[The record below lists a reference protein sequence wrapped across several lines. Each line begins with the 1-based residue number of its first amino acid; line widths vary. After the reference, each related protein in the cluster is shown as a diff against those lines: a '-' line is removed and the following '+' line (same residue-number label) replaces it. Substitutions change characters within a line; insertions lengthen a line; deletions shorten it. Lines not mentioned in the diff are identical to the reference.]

1 VLALL
6 CVFFFY
12 IIFFF
17 GAWAQTQRA
26 FQIDI
31 CYEFSAPVISISYR
45 VRRPKRFTKANV
57 GLKQLA
63 PMRKYI
69 VIRFQSVNCL
79 CYFSLFFFET
89 NSVLL

>member
-6 CVFFFY
+6 CVFFF
-12 IIFFF
+12 ILFFF

-69 VIRFQSVNCL
+69 VIHF
-79 CYFSLFFFET
+79 
-89 NSVLL
+89 